1 MLWPFFDDTEATM
14 MFGEPPDNASGGYGT
29 MIRFE
34 LARSS
39 LGRLMVAASCKGV
52 CAVLFGDDESAQIA
66 DLQRRFPRAEILP
79 GNSELKAIAQ
89 QVAAIVEAPSTA
101 CALPLDPRGSAFQRR
116 VWQALRRIAPGTTAS
131 YAAVAK
137 DIGQPTAMRAVAQ
150 ACGANNLAVLVPC
163 HRVVR
168 SDGSLSG
175 YHWGIDRKR
184 ELLAR
189 EARAASIKDQSA

>member
-1 MLWPFFDDTEATM
+1 MSW
-14 MFGEPPDNASGGYGT
+14 GQPPDTAPFGSGYSAT
-29 MIRFE
+29 IRFE

-39 LGRLMVAASCKGV
+39 LGQLLVSASNKGV
-52 CAVLFGDDESAQIA
+52 CGVLFGEDETALLT
-66 DLQRRFPRAEILP
+66 DLQRRFPRADILR
-79 GNSELKAIAQ
+79 GNRGLK
-89 QVAAIVEAPSTA
+89 QVAAQVAAVVEQPGTTTT
-101 CALPLDPRGSAFQRR
+101 LPLDMRGTAFQQR
-116 VWQALRRIAPGTTAS
+116 VWQALRQIAPGTTSS

-189 EARAASIKDQSA
+189 EARAAATKAGDA